1 MSIYFLLSSNK
12 YKPMKFSA
20 ILVLALFATAVSA
33 APRRH
38 RSNSNRKYNS
48 NREHNSNVEDNSKHI
63 TNNNNESKQINQSI
77 GSVGSSSNKGLLGGL
92 LGGGVLSKNSNTNNV
107 AQNAN
112 IN

>member
-1 MSIYFLLSSNK
+1 
-12 YKPMKFSA
+12 MKFSA

-38 RSNSNRKYNS
+38 RSNSNR
-48 NREHNSNVEDNSKHI
+48 EHNSNVENNSKHI

-92 LGGGVLSKNSNTNNV
+92 LGGGVLSKNSNHNSV